1 MLIKFLTLTI
11 NFYLNKKQLYETNQ
25 SKLKTMK
32 KVSFLLLTI
41 FLLNGCAESVAL
53 LGSSVGGAS
62 SGKMLQ
68 SSLNSVVSYGVKQHT
83 GKTPFGHLLA
93 YAEEKNPEKK
103 KETCFS
109 FIESTRSEFCT
120 IAKKQMSL
128 VNTATKEKVLEVNT
142 ATKEKVLEISEKY
155 PKTRDV
161 VLNKE
166 NDLLSSFFQK
176 KESPRKLAI
185 AFQNKIK
192 NKGDSWPQSNKSR
205 P

>member
-1 MLIKFLTLTI
+1 
-11 NFYLNKKQLYETNQ
+11 
-25 SKLKTMK
+25 MK

-68 SSLNSVVSYGVKQHT
+68 SSLNSVISYGVKQHT
-83 GKTPFGHLLA
+83 GKTPLGHALA

-103 KETCFS
+103 RETCFS

-128 VNTATKEKVLEVNT
+128 VNTTV
-142 ATKEKVLEISEKY
+142 KEKVLEITKKY

-161 VLNKE
+161 VLEKE
-166 NDLLSSFFQK
+166 NDLVSSFFKK

-185 AFQNKIK
+185 VFQNKIK
-192 NKGDSWPQSNKSR
+192 NNKNSRPQSNKSR